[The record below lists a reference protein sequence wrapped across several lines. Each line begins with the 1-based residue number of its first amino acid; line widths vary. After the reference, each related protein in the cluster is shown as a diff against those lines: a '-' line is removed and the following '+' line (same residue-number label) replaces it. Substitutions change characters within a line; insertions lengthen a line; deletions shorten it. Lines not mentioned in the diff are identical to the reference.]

1 MLPDPPNHI
10 LPDNRQ
16 EFPLDSPEPPS
27 RGRVLALTAA
37 FVGFSVAGLLL
48 GRLTAPE
55 PREEPALSAV
65 DQIVAL
71 QREATAR
78 NCVLF
83 TAVQGSSDARAA
95 QATVRMLSAYAEGKG
110 VSDHA
115 EAIVGR
121 VTLPDGRR
129 VIVVTGASEMCFT
142 EPSVPVGGP

>member
-16 EFPLDSPEPPS
+16 EFPLNSSEPPP
-27 RGRVLALTAA
+27 RGRVLVLAA
-37 FVGFSVAGLLL
+37 TFVGFTVAGFVL

-55 PREEPALSAV
+55 PREEPAISAV

-71 QREATAR
+71 QREATTR

-83 TAVQGSSDARAA
+83 VVTQGSADARTA
-95 QATVRMLSAYAEGKG
+95 QTAVRMLSAYAEGKG
-110 VSDHA
+110 VADHA
-115 EAIVGR
+115 EAAVGR

-129 VIVVTGASEMCFT
+129 IVVVGAASEMCFT
-142 EPSVPVGGP
+142 APSAPVGGP